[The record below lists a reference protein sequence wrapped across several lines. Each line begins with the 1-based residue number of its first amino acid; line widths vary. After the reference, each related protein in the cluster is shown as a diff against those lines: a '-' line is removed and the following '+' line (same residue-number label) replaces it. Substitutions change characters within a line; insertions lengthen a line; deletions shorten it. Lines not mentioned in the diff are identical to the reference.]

1 MTMGAAYIAKHS
13 RSDEFEADS
22 LGQRLAARSGYDPVA
37 LATVLAR
44 LEQEAELRTGQK
56 RRPSFFDTHPTAPD
70 RVRQIQTDA
79 QKIQWSQQ
87 PGITRNAADYLRK
100 LDGLLVGEDPA
111 KGVFQG
117 RKFLQPR
124 LDFKIEFPQGWM
136 AKNTSQAVAAFTE
149 NKDALVLLSIPA
161 RGTEPAKTAELL
173 VQAMYNKYRLRPEQS
188 EPFNIGKMPAH
199 LVIYTDRSGREPMH
213 LFFLLITHR
222 QLIYQFAG
230 IAPERYRSTIRETAL
245 SFRPLTSQER
255 ASIRETHLR
264 VVAAQSKESLAQLSK
279 RTGNVWDEKTTAV
292 VNGIDGDQPLVKGQL
307 IKIAVSRPYK
317 TQN

>member
-1 MTMGAAYIAKHS
+1 
-13 RSDEFEADS
+13 
-22 LGQRLAARSGYDPVA
+22 
-37 LATVLAR
+37 
-44 LEQEAELRTGQK
+44 
-56 RRPSFFDTHPTAPD
+56 
-70 RVRQIQTDA
+70 
-79 QKIQWSQQ
+79 
-87 PGITRNAADYLRK
+87 
-100 LDGLLVGEDPA
+100 
-111 KGVFQG
+111 
-117 RKFLQPR
+117 
-124 LDFKIEFPQGWM
+124 
-136 AKNTSQAVAAFTE
+136 
-149 NKDALVLLSIPA
+149 
-161 RGTEPAKTAELL
+161 
-173 VQAMYNKYRLRPEQS
+173 
-188 EPFNIGKMPAH
+188 
-199 LVIYTDRSGREPMH
+199 

-264 VVAAQSKESLAQLSK
+264 VVAARSKESLAQLSK